1 MWPSFP
7 LLLGDDF
14 SQNGTIVT
22 VPENSQE
29 FQILQFF
36 TIVDDDIDENEQSFV
51 IVAEIGNDVPDKFA
65 TRAETGFE
73 TSESISCFQLGV
85 GGTECFG
92 RHGATQIRIDDD
104 DRKFSHLLIAIK
116 FQLVVLLI

>member
-1 MWPSFP
+1 MAIIYFSFP

-14 SQNGTIVT
+14 SKNGTIVT
-22 VPENSQE
+22 VPKNSQE

-36 TIVDDDIDENEQSFV
+36 KIVDDDIDEDEQSFV
-51 IVAEIGNDVPDKFA
+51 IVAEIGDDVPDKFA
-65 TRAETGFE
+65 TRAETGFN

-92 RHGATQIRIDDD
+92 RRGATEIRIDDN
-104 DRKFSHLLIAIK
+104 DRKFCHINTGIS
-116 FQLVVLLI
+116 FSF